1 MLLAHNKC
9 TWSSMHMDPHYAS
22 MILEEAESLGDL
34 ILSSVPQLFSSC
46 LAQSPDHN
54 DFLYILGQ
62 EIKEVQ

>member
-1 MLLAHNKC
+1 
-9 TWSSMHMDPHYAS
+9 MHMDPHYAS